1 MYDAAKQVDAHL
13 RRAIYSRVA
22 ESKFV
27 TRPFAD
33 RMRIFRVHRLWLMAL
48 LCPVIAVAQQ
58 PALDLKAALATAE
71 SNNLELRAARQQRA
85 LAIAGITTAGQ
96 LPNPTVSFTAARD
109 TPHEGISL
117 DLPLELGGKRA
128 KRLAVAREE
137 QRSVEIDLAVLAR
150 NIRRRAREA
159 FFRALS
165 AGAQTEESKAALGL
179 VTRTRDL
186 VEQRYEAG
194 GIAQLEVIQ
203 ADVEL
208 ARATADHE
216 TTALAQR
223 SADVLLAGL
232 LNRRLDL
239 PVATAGRLDEVPP
252 APLLDAVTAQALQSN
267 ADLLKSTQDLKT
279 EERRLA
285 LAKAQRIPN
294 LDLSAGAD
302 FNSPPEFNIG
312 GKGGIS
318 ITLPLFYRGQ
328 GEIALS
334 NARLELLR
342 LTLESQRTN
351 ASAQVAGAYFD
362 YVAKLHQAE
371 QYSQHIVPLT
381 EKLALMAEDSYRS
394 GKTNLL
400 TLIDAQRR
408 LNDVRKAYLDSL
420 FAAQSAFAALEEV
433 VGASLD

>member
-1 MYDAAKQVDAHL
+1 
-13 RRAIYSRVA
+13 
-22 ESKFV
+22 
-27 TRPFAD
+27 
-33 RMRIFRVHRLWLMAL
+33 MRIFRVHRLWLMAL
-48 LCPVIAVAQQ
+48 LCPVIAAAQQ

-137 QRSVEIDLAVLAR
+137 QRSVEIDLSILER
-150 NIRRRAREA
+150 QIRRRAREA

-165 AGAQTEESKAALGL
+165 AGAQTEESKVALGL